1 MKTMTHLKFIN
12 MPVYT
17 LKIPRTK
24 YMEQILK
31 QFCVLL
37 QYLLLDILLHR
48 ILLNIRWSQV
58 KKTSIIN
65 RVAR

>member
-1 MKTMTHLKFIN
+1 MKTMAHLKFIN

-31 QFCVLL
+31 HFCALL
-37 QYLLLDILLHR
+37 QYLLLDTLLHT

-58 KKTSIIN
+58 KKTSFIIH
-65 RVAR
+65 VP